1 MFNKR
6 KNKKVDDDFDK
17 DQELIKVLSGHL
29 SLIENQQKTLHKLMD
44 NVTDINQIVLDQQEA
59 INALEEQVRLLQDF
73 SKKES

>member
-6 KNKKVDDDFDK
+6 KKKVDDAFDK
-17 DQELIKVLSGHL
+17 DQELIKVLRGHL
-29 SLIENQQKTLHKLMD
+29 SLIENHQKMLHKLIE

>member
-6 KNKKVDDDFDK
+6 KKKVDDAFDK

-29 SLIENQQKTLHKLMD
+29 SMIENHQKMLHKLID

>member
-1 MFNKR
+1 MFKL

-29 SLIENQQKTLHKLMD
+29 SLIESQQKMLHKLMD
-44 NVTDINQIVLDQQEA
+44 NVTDISQIVLDQQEA
-59 INALEEQVRLLQDF
+59 INNLEEQVRLLKDF

>member
-1 MFNKR
+1 MFKL

-29 SLIENQQKTLHKLMD
+29 SLIESQQKMLHKLMD
-44 NVTDINQIVLDQQEA
+44 NVTDISQIVLDQQEA
-59 INALEEQVRLLQDF
+59 IDDLEKQVRLLKDF

>member
-1 MFNKR
+1 MFKL
-6 KNKKVDDDFDK
+6 KNKKVDDAFDK

-29 SLIENQQKTLHKLMD
+29 SLIENHQKMLHKLID

>member
-6 KNKKVDDDFDK
+6 KKKVDDDFDK

-29 SLIENQQKTLHKLMD
+29 SLIESQQKMLHKLMD
-44 NVTDINQIVLDQQEA
+44 NVTDISQIVLDQQEA
-59 INALEEQVRLLQDF
+59 INDLEKQVRLLKDF

>member
-6 KNKKVDDDFDK
+6 KKKVDDAFDK
-17 DQELIKVLSGHL
+17 DQELIKVLNGHL
-29 SLIENQQKTLHKLMD
+29 SLIERQQKMLHRLMD
-44 NVTDINQIVLDQQEA
+44 NVTDISQIVLDQQEA

>member
-6 KNKKVDDDFDK
+6 KKKVDDAFDK
-17 DQELIKVLSGHL
+17 DQELIKVLSGYL
-29 SLIENQQKTLHKLMD
+29 SLIENHQKMLHKLID
-44 NVTDINQIVLDQQEA
+44 NVTDINQTVLDQQEA